1 MRRKGRCG
9 QTATSPE
16 SALLERERQPER
28 AADWVRRWM
37 NQKGT
42 QEEEVWVGG
51 LLASEVF
58 SPGGFLVSLGR
69 RGDERDVNQ
78 RT

>member
-1 MRRKGRCG
+1 
-9 QTATSPE
+9 
-16 SALLERERQPER
+16 
-28 AADWVRRWM
+28 M
-37 NQKGT
+37 NQNGT

-69 RGDERDVNQ
+69 RRGDERDVNQ